1 MRSKHRSSTSV
12 LKVDP
17 PPEKIEFR
25 RYNRTKRDIK
35 THRRK
40 ERKERTRT
48 SEIKGEKCVPNT
60 EAAHQFRHKQAY
72 YRRKDRVP

>member
-1 MRSKHRSSTSV
+1 MRKRKIKRRKMRSKHRSSTSV

-17 PPEKIEFR
+17 LPEKIEFR

-48 SEIKGEKCVPNT
+48 SEIK
-60 EAAHQFRHKQAY
+60 
-72 YRRKDRVP
+72 RRKKMRSKYRSSTSVSS